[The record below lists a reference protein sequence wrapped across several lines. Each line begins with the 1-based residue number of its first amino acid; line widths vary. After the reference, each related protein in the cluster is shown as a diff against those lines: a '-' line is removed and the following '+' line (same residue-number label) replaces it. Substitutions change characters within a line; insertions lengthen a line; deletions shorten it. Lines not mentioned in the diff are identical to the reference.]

1 MTYVADVKFLADQSQ
16 LVTAGADKTVRIW
29 TAPEGGPD
37 YVAAAVLKDHTG
49 EVRQPQTLTR
59 TL

>member
-1 MTYVADVKFLADQSQ
+1 MTPHADVKFLADQSQ

-29 TAPEGGPD
+29 TAAEGGPE

-49 EVRQPQTLTR
+49 EV
-59 TL
+59 